1 MIQLNSICL
10 SFGQTDIFDH
20 ITALFRAQ
28 KIGVVGRNG
37 AGKST
42 LLKAIAGLIPLDEGS
57 ISQERHRTI
66 AYLPQEI
73 TLESD
78 KSIYQEAYTVFDQF
92 AKLQVECDS
101 IEQLLSQG
109 LGDAE
114 VLIERYQELQD
125 KLSKFDAVAA
135 QTRTKKILLG
145 VGFSEERQQEMVA
158 NLSMGWKM
166 RLVLA
171 KLLLLDADFYL
182 FDEPTNHL
190 DMVTKEWFLGFLR
203 EYKGGFLLVTHD
215 RHFLDKACDYIF
227 ELERGNGTMYTG
239 NFSSYIEQKT
249 ERQAVVQ
256 SAFNRQQREISQKQA
271 TIDRFKASASRS
283 RMAQSMMKQLDKIE
297 RIEVE
302 PPLPTI
308 KIRLP
313 QAPRAGKIILEA
325 KTLSYGYSDRAL
337 FADAS
342 CEIHRGQKVA
352 LIGAN
357 GIGKSTFFNLLTQKL
372 TSRTGSVNYGYN
384 VTPVLFEQDQA
395 SVLTPTNTIFEEII
409 QATSQQTESTIR
421 ALLGAFLFSGDDIDK
436 KISVLSGGERNRV
449 AMVKIFLQNAN
460 FLILD
465 EPTNHLDLYA
475 KDVLLQAL
483 QNYDGTLLFVS
494 HDYDF
499 INRLASH
506 IIELTPKGIISYPGT
521 YEEYVWQKKQQESA
535 QEQANAPKKVVAS
548 LNSDKTV
555 KGNLSARPA
564 QATYEERKEM
574 RSIEARLEKIE
585 LEIAKVSEQL
595 SVLEYGSPQFVA
607 LTAQAAKLHEEQA
620 VKTKRWEQLMS
631 PAGN

>member
-1 MIQLNSICL
+1 MIQLNKISL
-10 SFGQTDIFDH
+10 SFGQSVIFDN

-57 ISQERHRTI
+57 ISQERHRKI

-78 KSIYQEAYTVFDQF
+78 KSIYLEAYTVFEEF
-92 AKLQVECDS
+92 TKLQEEADK
-101 IEQLLSQG
+101 IEQSLSQG
-109 LGDAE
+109 ADNAE
-114 VLIERYQELQD
+114 ELIERYQELQD
-125 KLSKFDAVAA
+125 ILSKFDAVAA
-135 QTRTKKILLG
+135 QNRTKKILLG
-145 VGFSEERQQEMVA
+145 VGFSENKQQELV
-158 NLSMGWKM
+158 NTLSMGWKM

-171 KLLLLDADFYL
+171 KLLLLNADFYL

-190 DMVTKEWFLGFLR
+190 DMVTKEWFLNFLK
-203 EYKGGFLLVTHD
+203 EFKGGFLLVTHD
-215 RHFLDKACDYIF
+215 RHFLDNACDYIF

-239 NFSSYIEQKT
+239 NFTAYIAQKS
-249 ERQAVVQ
+249 ERQATTQ
-256 SAFNRQQREISQKQA
+256 SAFERQQREISQKQA
-271 TIDRFKASASRS
+271 TIDRFRASASKS

-308 KIRLP
+308 KIKLP
-313 QAPRAGKIILEA
+313 AAPRAGKIILEA
-325 KTLSYGYSDRAL
+325 KGLSYGYTDRTL
-337 FADAS
+337 FTNAS

-357 GIGKSTFFNLLTQKL
+357 GIGKSTFFNLLTQRL
-372 TSRTGSVNYGYN
+372 QTRSGSVDYGYN
-384 VTPVLFEQDQA
+384 VTSALFEQDQA
-395 SVLTPTNTIFEEII
+395 RVLTPTNTIFEEII

-421 ALLGAFLFSGDDIDK
+421 ALLGAFLFSGDDIEK

-465 EPTNHLDLYA
+465 EPTNHLDLYS
-475 KDVLLQAL
+475 KDVLLQTL
-483 QNYDGTLLFVS
+483 QKYDGTMLFVS

-499 INRLASH
+499 INKLATH
-506 IIELTPKGIISYPGT
+506 IVELTPNGLISYPGT
-521 YEEYVWQKKQQESA
+521 YEDYLWQKKQVELA
-535 QEQANAPKKVVAS
+535 QEHAKAPKKSVAS
-548 LNSDKTV
+548 AAINNTPIGKNNLNT
-555 KGNLSARPA
+555 RPA

-585 LEIAKVSEQL
+585 LELAKNLEAL
-595 SVLEYGSPQFVA
+595 AALEYGSTQYNVV
-607 LTAQAAKLHEEQA
+607 TAQVKKLQDEQA
-620 VKTKRWEQLMS
+620 SKTKRWEELMQ
-631 PAGN
+631 